1 MLSKSRQTRR
11 EATMFETA
19 ELGRA
24 IGNKEYAATVR
35 QLRTDL
41 LKAQFELRGADFP
54 VLVIISGSDGAG
66 KGDTLNCLH
75 EWFDP
80 RGLETHVFGP
90 LSDEERDRPPYWRF
104 WRALPAKGR
113 VGIYLGSWYTDP
125 IIRRVYGDTKSA
137 RLDQQMQRIA
147 MFERM
152 LVQDGALII
161 KVWLHL
167 SKKDQKKR
175 LERLEKSK
183 ETAWKVGP
191 LDWKHFKLYDRFVK
205 YSERAIRQTDT
216 AYAPWLLVEAT
227 DDNYRNLTV
236 GRHILDCLRKRMG
249 ARPEHATS
257 ATPLSAVTPGVTVL
271 DKVDLSRS
279 VSREKYEKKLPRLQG
294 RLNQLTRAA
303 REKRVSSVLVF
314 EGWDAAGKGGNI
326 RRLTA
331 AIDARLY
338 RVISIAAPTDEER
351 AHHYLWRFWRHVPRA
366 GNVTIYDRSWYGRVL
381 VERVEGFASS
391 TEWSRAYAEI
401 NDFEEQLAE
410 HGTVIVKFWIHISA
424 EEQLRRFEERSNVEF
439 KKHKITDED
448 WRNREKWSAYEDAVN
463 EMIARTSTAFAPWT
477 IVPGNDK
484 KHARLTT
491 ISTFCDALEKR
502 LG

>member
-1 MLSKSRQTRR
+1 
-11 EATMFETA
+11 MFETA
-19 ELGRA
+19 ELGRS
-24 IGNKEYAATVR
+24 IGKKEYAAEVT

-41 LKAQFELRGADFP
+41 LAAQFELREADYP
-54 VLVIISGSDGAG
+54 VIVIISGSDGAG

-80 RGLETHVFGP
+80 RGLETSVFGP
-90 LSDEERDRPPYWRF
+90 LSDEERDRPPFWRF

-113 VGIYLGSWYTDP
+113 IGVYLGSWYTDP
-125 IIRRVYGDTKSA
+125 IIRRVYGDSKSA
-137 RLDQQMQRIA
+137 KLDQQMQRIA
-147 MFERM
+147 AFERM
-152 LVQDGALII
+152 LVEDGALIL
-161 KVWLHL
+161 KFWLHL

-175 LERLEKSK
+175 LERLEKSP

-216 AYAPWLLVEAT
+216 GHSPWLIVEAT

-236 GRHILDCLRKRMG
+236 GRHILESLRKRHA
-249 ARPEHATS
+249 ARPAHDAAFS
-257 ATPLSAVTPGVTVL
+257 PVSKVPSGITVL
-271 DKVDLSRS
+271 DKVDLTQS
-279 VSREKYEKKLPRLQG
+279 VTRDKYEKKLPRLQG
-294 RLNQLTRAA
+294 RLNQLTRRA
-303 REKRVSSVLVF
+303 REQGVSSVLVF

-381 VERVEGFASS
+381 VERVESFA
-391 TEWSRAYAEI
+391 TEAEWSRAYSEI
-401 NDFEEQLAE
+401 NDFEEQLVE
-410 HGTVIVKFWIHISA
+410 HGTVLAKFWIHISA
-424 EEQLRRFEERSNVEF
+424 EEQLRRFEERSTVEF

-448 WRNREKWSAYEDAVN
+448 WRNREKWNAYEDAIN
-463 EMIARTSTAFAPWT
+463 EMVARTSTAHAPWT

-484 KHARLTT
+484 KFARLTT
-491 ISTFCDALEKR
+491 IETFCSALERR
-502 LG
+502 LK